1 MAIFG
6 SNRDIVTFK
15 GITRELTENV
25 ISQQCGYYKI
35 MLGDTKK
42 NIYGESAEKYY
53 IGPVL
58 LTCLIERGDFSFDQT
73 EFGPD
78 VKRPV
83 TFRFFKDHLIDANVY
98 PEVGDVVMYNE
109 IYYLVDSLNQNQLV
123 VGKDPNY
130 SYSAGLDQFG
140 SSYSIILTCH
150 YASPDALG
158 ITQQRL

>member
-6 SNRDIVTFK
+6 SNRDINTFK

-42 NIYGESAEKYY
+42 NIYGESSEKYY

-58 LTCLIERGDFSFDQT
+58 LTCLIERGDFSFDQSD
-73 EFGPD
+73 FGPD
-78 VKRPV
+78 VKRSV
-83 TFRFFKDHLIDANVY
+83 TFRFFKDHLIDANVV

-109 IYYLVDSLNQNQLV
+109 IYYLIDNLNQNQLV

-130 SYSAGLDQFG
+130 SYSSGLDQFG
-140 SSYSIILTCH
+140 SSYSIVLTGH